1 MNVQLLGEL
10 LLAKGLVK
18 QVEIDNALMV
28 QAKQGG
34 RLGEVLVRLGAVS
47 TNSLYQV
54 LSEQLDYPLAS
65 ADALDEAAMRETM
78 TRLRVGAQWWLDRQ
92 VLLWQDQ
99 GQVLHVASA
108 DPLDIDVREALADE
122 PLAAIIEWRL
132 LLPAMRRSGRNACG
146 CMPMGMVRPWMHAP
160 CASLPR
166 TRRSWPSS
174 TTRWRRRLRRGPRT
188 ST

>member
-132 LLPAMRRSGRNACG
+132 LLPADAEIWSQRLRLHAD
-146 CMPMGMVRPWMHAP
+146 GMVRPWMHAP